1 MVNKKRGMAH
11 IEMAISFGMF
21 ALFTF
26 WLIVF
31 LNPVKNQSIS
41 NVLIDTVERGIIRN
55 ASLDVAEVPVNAVAP
70 ANASRLKIKNP
81 FNTTLTSNMFVRD
94 VNDKLLKF
102 SFPEPGNISIEKSG
116 IFYRLYYGDAT
127 FNPPLLSGPCTALNP
142 NQMNYTSARVSTPLF
157 IARVEYVKWLY
168 ENNYDALKDEFSF
181 PHTSD
186 FSINITNLLTKQN
199 LFEMRKTKP
208 QRVDV
213 IAREI
218 PVEIIQRDGSI
229 IRAIMN
235 LQVW

>member
-21 ALFTF
+21 VLFTF

-55 ASLDVAEVPVNAVAP
+55 ASIDVAEVPVNTAP
-70 ANASRLKIKNP
+70 VISTCLKIKNP
-81 FNTTLTSNMFVRD
+81 FNTTNTSNMFVRD
-94 VNDKLLKF
+94 VSDKLLKF
-102 SFPEPGNISIEKSG
+102 SFPEPGNISIEESG

-127 FNPPLLSGPCTALNP
+127 FNPPLLSGSCTALSP
-142 NQMNYTSARVSTPLF
+142 KQMNYTSARVSTPLF
-157 IARVEYVKWLY
+157 IARVEYIKWLY
-168 ENNYDALKDEFSF
+168 ESDYDALKDEFSF
-181 PHTSD
+181 PHSSD
-186 FSINITNLLTKQN
+186 FNINITNLLTRQN

-208 QRVDV
+208 QRVEV
-213 IAREI
+213 VAREI
-218 PVEIIQRDGSI
+218 PIQIIQRDGSM